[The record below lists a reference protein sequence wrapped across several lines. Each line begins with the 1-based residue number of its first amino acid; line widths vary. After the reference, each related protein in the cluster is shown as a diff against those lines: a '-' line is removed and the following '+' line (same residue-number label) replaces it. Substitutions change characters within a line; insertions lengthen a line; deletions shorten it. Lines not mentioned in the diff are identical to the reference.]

1 MQDNPARAA
10 PLPSDGFRGVF
21 RADASA
27 RAVYSEAAGIA
38 QILPRAVAVPVD
50 ADDVVALVR
59 WAARTDTPLVPRG
72 SGSSMAG
79 GAIGD
84 GVIVD
89 LSRLTALD
97 PVNVSARTVRCGP
110 GVLRDTVDAAAREVG
125 LQFPVDP
132 SSGAYCTVGGM
143 ASTNSAGAHT
153 LRYGA
158 MRAWVDALDCVF
170 ADGSRA
176 ELRRG
181 APPPNVPLVQRF
193 LAEAPALVET
203 ERSAPSRHA
212 EVRKESSGYALA
224 AYADSGDLVDLL
236 VGSEGTLALIVG
248 LVLRLAPAMP
258 ETASVLGAFS
268 SLDAAVVGAAG
279 ARECG
284 AVACELLDR
293 TFLDVARTGGAPVPV
308 PESVEAVLLAEVD
321 GATATDVT
329 DRARELEARFL
340 GAGATS
346 VILALDAET
355 ETAMWTLRHAA
366 SPILS
371 RLDPSLKSM
380 QFIEDGCVP
389 PARLADYV
397 RGVRAALE
405 RQGIRGVIFGHAGD
419 AHVHVN
425 PLVDLRDARW
435 RARVEALLEEVT
447 ALSARL
453 GGTLA
458 GEHGDGRLRAPLLP
472 RVWPAE
478 TIARFATVKRA
489 FDPANL
495 LNPGAKVAAPGER
508 AVDRVKYDPALPPL
522 PADARAALA
531 RVERDRA
538 YAHFRLDLLDDAAT
552 SPSSPLDSP
561 AGGA

>member
-1 MQDNPARAA
+1 MKDNPSSPA

-21 RADASA
+21 RVDASA

-38 QILPRAVAVPVD
+38 QIVPRAVAVPVN

-59 WAARTDTPLVPRG
+59 WAARTGTPLVPRG

-89 LSRLTALD
+89 LSRLTSLD
-97 PVNVSARTVRCGP
+97 AVNAPARTLRCGP
-110 GVLRDTVDAAAREVG
+110 GVLRDTVDAAARAAG

-176 ELRRG
+176 EVRRG
-181 APPPNVPLVQRF
+181 APPPSVPAVQRF
-193 LAEAPALVET
+193 LAEAPALVEA
-203 ERSAPSRHA
+203 ERTAPSRHPG
-212 EVRKESSGYALA
+212 VRKESSGYGLA

-248 LVLRLAPAMP
+248 LELRLAPAMP

-268 SLDAAVVGAAG
+268 SLDAAVSGAAG
-279 ARECG
+279 ARESG

-293 TFLDVARTGGAPVPV
+293 TFLDVARKGGAPVPV
-308 PESVEAVLLAEVD
+308 PETVEAVLLAEVD
-321 GATATDVT
+321 GASATDVG

-340 GAGATS
+340 RAGATN
-346 VILALDAET
+346 VILALDEET
-355 ETAMWTLRHAA
+355 ETAMWKLRHAA

-397 RGVRAALE
+397 RGVRAALD

-425 PLVDLRDARW
+425 PLVDLRDAQW
-435 RARVEALLEEVT
+435 RTRVDALLEEVT

-472 RVWPAE
+472 RVWSAE
-478 TIARFATVKRA
+478 TIARFAAVKRA

-538 YAHFRLDLLDDAAT
+538 YARFRLDLLADAANPL
-552 SPSSPLDSP
+552 SAPLDSP